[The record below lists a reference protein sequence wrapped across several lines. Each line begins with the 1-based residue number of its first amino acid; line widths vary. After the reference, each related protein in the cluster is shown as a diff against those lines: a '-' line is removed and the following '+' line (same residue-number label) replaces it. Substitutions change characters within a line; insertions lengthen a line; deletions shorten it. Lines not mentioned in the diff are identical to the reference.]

1 MAPKRTY
8 LHAAIR
14 LFGVT
19 FVRVINGKGCKM
31 SILKSREL
39 ARSGRQAEIE
49 GNIRELVRQQGG
61 AIRQPE
67 AASEQA
73 TSELSNLLRQ
83 VSLQSTGEVDR
94 LIDDLRRLRDKLE
107 EQGNRVQ
114 RDIVEYAALSQS
126 VVQLTKIVSDGMTH
140 VRRVPDAPSITGG
153 VLEPVGAAADETPME
168 G

>member
-1 MAPKRTY
+1 
-8 LHAAIR
+8 
-14 LFGVT
+14 
-19 FVRVINGKGCKM
+19 M

-39 ARSGRQAEIE
+39 ARSGKQAEIE
-49 GNIRELVRQQGG
+49 GNIRELVKQQGG

-67 AASEQA
+67 VASEQA

-83 VSLQSTGEVDR
+83 VSSQSTGEVDR

-126 VVQLTKIVSDGMTH
+126 VVQLTKIVSDGM
-140 VRRVPDAPSITGG
+140 
-153 VLEPVGAAADETPME
+153 
-168 G
+168 